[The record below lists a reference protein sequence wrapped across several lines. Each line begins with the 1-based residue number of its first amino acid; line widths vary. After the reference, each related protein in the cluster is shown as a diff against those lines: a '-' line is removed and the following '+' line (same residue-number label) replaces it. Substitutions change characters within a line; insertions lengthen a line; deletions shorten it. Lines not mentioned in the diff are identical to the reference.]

1 MSLNILHLWRMK
13 LHVEVRR
20 NKILEN
26 DNLSKLCTN
35 RKKFKRMK
43 LRVILT
49 KANTDT
55 KIRFKKRRDII
66 KKKFIFKFN

>member
-1 MSLNILHLWRMK
+1 M
-13 LHVEVRR
+13 
-20 NKILEN
+20 
-26 DNLSKLCTN
+26 N

-43 LRVILT
+43 LRVILA